1 MPRRHGSPSPLLSPP
16 LLIILFPI
24 IISLILF
31 YTIPPFLSLTS
42 QLLRPTISVK
52 KSWDSLNVF
61 LVIFAILCGV
71 FAKRNEDA
79 SPTGEDRI
87 PDNNIPHPL
96 DNVTTN
102 SANISESEAAGS
114 VLPQQWFGYSERRT
128 PEIGGGRLRRSSSSY
143 PDLRQLGQDSVWET
157 PDHNKPQFRFF
168 DDFEIGNYNRA
179 PSTSHQRRSEEYSDV
194 IKEIPVDTFVPYSS
208 HPPPQKSPT
217 PTPPPPPP
225 PRQQK
230 TRRTYQTVGCKDPK
244 TGKVVNKHIT
254 EEGEEIEDVRT
265 PPPTPPPPPPPRPA
279 AQPSPIRIR
288 SEPKRRKSNV
298 KKEIAMVWASVLSNQ
313 RKRKKKHKVTGTRN
327 IYETAASLP
336 EHQRQGGEGE
346 YFFTRPPPS
355 PPPPPPPPP
364 PPHSVFHNL
373 FKKGMSKTKKVH
385 SVSTPPTPPPPPPQ
399 PALRKQKSWNT
410 SFPLGPP
417 TPPQQP
423 PPATSRRRSSASSGR
438 PPLPTKSSSYLY
450 EENVN
455 SGSQSPLIP
464 VAPPPPPPF
473 KMPEL
478 KFFVRGDF
486 VKIRSAES
494 SRCGS
499 PELEDVD
506 DVDAWPRKEED
517 LKSKSEAQRKVNV
530 MDSGDGGGGGGS
542 SGRSSVFC
550 PSPDVNTKADN
561 FIARL
566 RDEWK
571 LEKMN
576 SMRQKKKM
584 P

>member
-1 MPRRHGSPSPLLSPP
+1 MPPRRSPSPLLSSP

-24 IISLILF
+24 IISIILF
-31 YTIPPFLSLTS
+31 YAITQFLSLTS

-71 FAKRNEDA
+71 FAKLNNDTSSSE
-79 SPTGEDRI
+79 EDRI
-87 PDNNIPHPL
+87 PDTNFPHPS
-96 DNVTTN
+96 DNIRTN
-102 SANISESEAAGS
+102 RANISESESAAS
-114 VLPQQWFGYSERRT
+114 LLPQQWFGYSDSRT
-128 PEIGGGRLRRSSSSY
+128 PESGGDRLKRSSSSY
-143 PDLRQLGQDSVWET
+143 PDLRPLGQDSVWET
-157 PDHNKPQFRFF
+157 RDHNKSQFPFF
-168 DDFEIGNYNRA
+168 DDFEIGDGHRV
-179 PSTSHQRRSEEYSDV
+179 PPVSHQRRPKEYSDV
-194 IKEIPVDTFVPYSS
+194 IKEIPVDTFVLHSS
-208 HPPPQKSPT
+208 PPLPSKPS
-217 PTPPPPPP
+217 TPPPPPP
-225 PRQQK
+225 PPPRNQK
-230 TRRTYQTVGCKDPK
+230 PRRTYQTVGRRDQK
-244 TGKVVNKHIT
+244 TEKVVNKNVINEA
-254 EEGEEIEDVRT
+254 EELEKVRT
-265 PPPTPPPPPPPRPA
+265 PPQTPPPPPPRPA
-279 AQPSPIRIR
+279 APPSPIRIR

-313 RKRKKKHKVTGTRN
+313 RKRKKQHKVTGTRN
-327 IYETAASLP
+327 IYETAASPP
-336 EHQRQGGEGE
+336 EHEQQDREAE
-346 YFFTRPPPS
+346 YFFTRQPPS

-385 SVSTPPTPPPPPPQ
+385 SVLTPPTPPPPPPQ
-399 PALRKQKSWNT
+399 PALRKHKSWNT
-410 SFPLGPP
+410 SFPLAPP
-417 TPPQQP
+417 TPPKQP
-423 PPATSRRRSSASSGR
+423 PPATSQPRHSASSGR
-438 PPLPTKSSSYLY
+438 PPLPTKANSYLY
-450 EENVN
+450 DGNVN
-455 SGSQSPLIP
+455 SGCRSPLIP
-464 VAPPPPPPF
+464 AAPPPPPPF

-486 VKIRSAES
+486 VKIQSAQS

-506 DVDAWPRKEED
+506 DVDASPRKEED
-517 LKSKSEAQRKVNV
+517 MKSKSEVQSKVNA
-530 MDSGDGGGGGGS
+530 MDGGGG
-542 SGRSSVFC
+542 SSVFC

-566 RDEWK
+566 KDEWR